1 MRGDVRNHFL
11 VGADF
16 RGVPFPRPAVDISRA
31 PSDFDELI
39 DWFELVSY
47 ALVLLEEFR
56 LREIRSAVGAI
67 ERAVLAHVRASP
79 NVTPRGPTE
88 ESRVSDLERLVDADH
103 VWFRTSL
110 EQLRWFLS
118 VVERDDHGGNRQAL
132 GQYGRLLAESLRR
145 HRRDERELLR
155 GQRTETRSVSTHV
168 PPRNSN

>member
-1 MRGDVRNHFL
+1 MCDEIRNRFL
-11 VGADF
+11 SAADF
-16 RGVPFPRPAVDISRA
+16 RGVSLPRPAVDITRV
-31 PSDFDELI
+31 PSDFDALI

-56 LREIRSAVGAI
+56 LPEIRSAVGAI

-79 NVTPRGPTE
+79 LGTLLSPTG
-88 ESRVSDLERLVDADH
+88 ESPLSALERVVDADH

-145 HRRDERELLR
+145 HRLDERELLR
-155 GQRTETRSVSTHV
+155 VQGTETGSVSTHV

>member
-1 MRGDVRNHFL
+1 M
-11 VGADF
+11 
-16 RGVPFPRPAVDISRA
+16 PFPRPAVDITRA
-31 PSDFDELI
+31 PTDFDALV

-56 LREIRSAVGAI
+56 LPEIRAAVSKI
-67 ERAVLAHVRASP
+67 EGAVLAHVSASP
-79 NVTPRGPTE
+79 GTPRGTSGK
-88 ESRVSDLERLVDADH
+88 SRVSELERLVDADH

-145 HRRDERELLR
+145 HRRDEREILR
-155 GQRTETRSVSTHV
+155 EREKESRSVSTHAS
-168 PPRNSN
+168 PRNSN